1 MFGAA
6 ILTSL
11 LGTGVRYA
19 SGSSNQ
25 TLNGGIRV
33 EDAAQQ
39 EFSQGFGRVA
49 TRVIDKG
56 LDLQPTLTIR
66 PGYRFNIIVEKDIVL
81 PDYPLQV
88 VARRR

>member
-1 MFGAA
+1 M
-6 ILTSL
+6 TSL
-11 LGTGVRYA
+11 LGTGVRYG

-33 EDAAQQ
+33 EGAAQQ
-39 EFSQGFGRVA
+39 EFSQEFGRVA
-49 TRVIDKG
+49 TKVIDKG

-81 PDYPLQV
+81 PDYPLQL